1 MSKIK
6 IGVLI
11 SGSGSNLQS
20 IIDNIESGNLDCE
33 ISYVIADRECFGLE
47 RAKKHNISA
56 ILVDKKEY
64 GKKLSDRINAI
75 LEEDKNKKPDY
86 IVLAGYLS
94 ILSESFINN
103 WNRKI
108 INIHPSLLP
117 KFGGKGMYGMNVHRA
132 VIEAKEKESGAT
144 VHFVDNGID
153 TGEIIT
159 NIKVPVFEDD
169 TPEKLQKRVLEKEH
183 ILMIEGI
190 KKLLKV

>member
-1 MSKIK
+1 MPKIK

-33 ISYVIADRECFGLE
+33 ISYVIADRECYGLE
-47 RAKKHNISA
+47 RAKKHNISV
-56 ILVDKKEY
+56 ILVDKKKY
-64 GKKLSDRINAI
+64 GENLSDRIDEI
-75 LEEDKNKKPDY
+75 LGEDKNKKPDY

-94 ILSESFINN
+94 ILSESFINS

-144 VHFVDNGID
+144 IHFVDNGID

-190 KKLLKV
+190 KKLLKI

>member
-6 IGVLI
+6 IGILI

-33 ISYVIADRECFGLE
+33 ISYVIADRKCYGLE
-47 RAKKHNISA
+47 RAKKYNISA

-64 GKKLSDRINAI
+64 GKNLSDRINAI

-94 ILSESFINN
+94 ILSESFINR

-117 KFGGKGMYGMNVHRA
+117 KFGGKGMENV
-132 VIEAKEKESGAT
+132 
-144 VHFVDNGID
+144 
-153 TGEIIT
+153 
-159 NIKVPVFEDD
+159 KVKP
-169 TPEKLQKRVLEKEH
+169 
-183 ILMIEGI
+183 
-190 KKLLKV
+190 